1 MVSESADFK
10 GSDGGEK
17 NEPAFGDR
25 VRSAVIWRSGSQ
37 ILAQIITWSVTLV
50 VIRLLDPADYGL
62 FAMTQ
67 VIMSFLAFLN
77 GWGFASA
84 LVQSDSV
91 DPFRIRQAFGL
102 LLLLNAMLAA
112 VQLLGAP
119 LAAAYYGQPQV
130 ADLLRVQA
138 LIFLATP
145 FIALPEVMMS
155 RTLDFRRQAL
165 VNLVAAL
172 AGAGTA
178 LGCAL
183 AGLGVWTLVYAPI
196 ALFWTRAIGLT
207 IVSRL
212 LVWPSF
218 DFRGCGQIVGFG
230 SAVLFSQ
237 LFWLVQSQSDVFIA
251 GRRFEPHALGLY
263 AEALFLAQ
271 IFMAKFV
278 PPLNEVAF
286 PAYSR
291 IKDDPAA
298 MRWSFLKTVR
308 VLMLVAAPFYCG
320 LAVTAAPMVE
330 TLFGTKWLG
339 MVPYIQ
345 ILSLALIFMTVQI
358 LFAPV
363 NNALGKPFVTMLSSL
378 GGAILFP
385 TAFLIGAEWGLIGIA
400 WAWLVA
406 APLLYLLS
414 ARMTGPRLGISLWQV
429 ARAMLPGLAP
439 ALVMAIAVA
448 LADRWLLGP
457 LALAAPI
464 RLTLLVALGAL
475 LYTALLWLLERE
487 AIAEVMRLVIRRRP
501 PAADATG

>member
-1 MVSESADFK
+1 
-10 GSDGGEK
+10 
-17 NEPAFGDR
+17 
-25 VRSAVIWRSGSQ
+25 
-37 ILAQIITWSVTLV
+37 
-50 VIRLLDPADYGL
+50 
-62 FAMTQ
+62 
-67 VIMSFLAFLN
+67 
-77 GWGFASA
+77 
-84 LVQSDSV
+84 
-91 DPFRIRQAFGL
+91 
-102 LLLLNAMLAA
+102 
-112 VQLLGAP
+112 
-119 LAAAYYGQPQV
+119 
-130 ADLLRVQA
+130 
-138 LIFLATP
+138 
-145 FIALPEVMMS
+145 
-155 RTLDFRRQAL
+155 
-165 VNLVAAL
+165 
-172 AGAGTA
+172 
-178 LGCAL
+178 
-183 AGLGVWTLVYAPI
+183 
-196 ALFWTRAIGLT
+196 
-207 IVSRL
+207 
-212 LVWPSF
+212 
-218 DFRGCGQIVGFG
+218 
-230 SAVLFSQ
+230 
-237 LFWLVQSQSDVFIA
+237 
-251 GRRFEPHALGLY
+251 
-263 AEALFLAQ
+263 
-271 IFMAKFV
+271 MAKFV

-363 NNALGKPFVTMLSSL
+363 NNALGKPLVTMLSSL

-406 APLLYLLS
+406 APLLFLLS

-475 LYTALLWLLERE
+475 LYTALLWQIGR
-487 AIAEVMRLVIRRRP
+487 AHV
-501 PAADATG
+501 